1 MHRNVRI
8 TRGGGKT
15 LTQGGGF
22 QNLVWLMFRLPGGF
36 ISSIVLYNIPY
47 FGEGIPI
54 WWLANL
60 SCIFPPYFLGRL
72 VSMFFGWWLK
82 ASATEPSKRGPWKVL
97 GGELVMTLE

>member
-22 QNLVWLMFRLPGGF
+22 QYLVWLMFRLPGGF
-36 ISSIVLYNIPY
+36 ISSHCFNIPY

-54 WWLANL
+54 STHIASGGWLIYL
-60 SCIFPPYFLGRL
+60 VYFLPI
-72 VSMFFGWWLK
+72 FWEGW
-82 ASATEPSKRGPWKVL
+82 
-97 GGELVMTLE
+97 